1 MANLRIL
8 ARNIAETAELTES
21 PAMVATLPG
30 SNLQLPT
37 ERERVARTTSLAAQ
51 DVKLAWSADQK
62 ANMVAV
68 TRHNFTTAAY
78 LRALGYATNDWT
90 SSTIF
95 DTGATAAAF
104 STAGLNTDIDVYT
117 EADFRHLKNTAQYFT
132 GVTNMESMIVRWTD
146 NSPANADGYM
156 QATKLFVGQYFETT
170 YQPPYGGVELTPM
183 DDSVGGRAH
192 DGSHLVSKGWKARR
206 LVLDLQFIPDADLN
220 DLLAIAR
227 YLGKDREAFISLYP
241 GEGGVKELYNQMAC
255 RLIESPTFGP
265 HFPGLEKTRLVF
277 EET

>member
-1 MANLRIL
+1 MPNLRIL

-51 DVKLAWSADQK
+51 DVKLAWPADQK
-62 ANMVAV
+62 ANMRAG

-78 LRALGYATNDWT
+78 LRGLGYSTNDWT
-90 SSTIF
+90 GSTIF

-104 STAGLNTDIDVYT
+104 STAGLNTDIDIYT

-132 GVTNMESMIVRWTD
+132 AVTNMESMICRWTD

-170 YQPPYGGVELTPM
+170 YQPPYGGVELTTM

-192 DGSHLVSKGWKARR
+192 DGSLLVSKGWKARR
-206 LVLDLQFIPDADLN
+206 LVLDLQFIPEVDLN

-255 RLIESPTFGP
+255 RLIESPTFNP
-265 HFPGLEKTRLVF
+265 HFVGLHKTRLVF